1 MSSWLNSNVDFGY
14 TATASLVCHNQGKA
28 AQLYL
33 PLSEYELW
41 LTFCTLLKVCNS
53 VSTAEPTVNHA
64 KTLPPLPCA
73 PHDSCVLHASILL
86 ALLLSRLPVPLLP
99 SSPWSRQQD
108 LCWSSLLSW
117 SYDQEYYKYQT
128 IKLTQQKP
136 IQNHKIVRRN
146 WARVLFC
153 FQTTATSC
161 PHSPATGSLK
171 TCSTAPRRTRNSSKR
186 CRFWLWS
193 PTGWLEAPSL
203 PGTRSSSPVDHS
215 SFTTAAPSMD
225 LVPQISK
232 VLLIVTKSD
241 CEWPGSLYEQAGPAE
256 VSILPDN
263 PWDGCGDKKR

>member
-1 MSSWLNSNVDFGY
+1 MQRLCHLCHVLLMTVVSSM
-14 TATASLVCHNQGKA
+14 
-28 AQLYL
+28 
-33 PLSEYELW
+33 
-41 LTFCTLLKVCNS
+41 
-53 VSTAEPTVNHA
+53 
-64 KTLPPLPCA
+64 PP
-73 PHDSCVLHASILL
+73 SF
-86 ALLLSRLPVPLLP
+86 LP
-99 SSPWSRQQD
+99 SSSLGCPS
-108 LCWSSLLSW
+108 LSSLPLLGPDNKTFVGAVCYPGHFR
-117 SYDQEYYKYQT
+117 YDQEYYKYKT
-128 IKLTQQKP
+128 IKLRQQKP

-153 FQTTATSC
+153 LQRTATSC

-186 CRFWLWS
+186 CRLWFWS

-232 VLLIVTKSD
+232 VLFIVAESD